1 MKRAQDEWN
10 HDIVNDPKRSQGHK
24 SSVTYFMNQN
34 VTVIKKKIKKGKL
47 KKKIKKKTLKKNLK
61 KILKKF

>member
-24 SSVTYFMNQN
+24 SSVTYSMNQN
-34 VTVIKKKIKKGKL
+34 VTVIKKKNKKRKIE
-47 KKKIKKKTLKKNLK
+47 KKNKKKNLK
-61 KILKKF
+61 KKFKKNFKKN